1 LEIPSAIAKVVAAP
15 GKRGLPRG
23 IMPVLYYGCNQH
35 PSVKLYQ
42 DLVKTN
48 SDPPH
53 LPTGLKNLPGHLP
66 RRDPNL
72 CVTALIALLP
82 KIYCV
87 ARVLPY
93 AMLTDSQLHET
104 PEVGN
109 GQKQTESGR
118 HLIGIGQHPGV
129 DGYLGSS
136 REPIGGNEIESRG
149 NS

>member
-1 LEIPSAIAKVVAAP
+1 
-15 GKRGLPRG
+15 
-23 IMPVLYYGCNQH
+23 MPVLHYGCNQH
-35 PSVKLYQ
+35 TSVKLYQ
-42 DLVKTN
+42 DPVKTN

-53 LPTGLKNLPGHLP
+53 LPTGLKNLPGHLL
-66 RRDPNL
+66 RRDPHL
-72 CVTALIALLP
+72 CVTSLIALLP

-93 AMLTDSQLHET
+93 AMLMDSQLHET

-118 HLIGIGQHPGV
+118 HFIGIGQHPGA

-136 REPIGGNEIESRG
+136 REPIGGNEIKSRG

>member
-1 LEIPSAIAKVVAAP
+1 MSCRNHVGSLEIPSAIAKVMAAP
-15 GKRGLPRG
+15 GKRGLPRA

-53 LPTGLKNLPGHLP
+53 LPTGLKNLPGHLL
-66 RRDPNL
+66 RRDPHL
-72 CVTALIALLP
+72 CVTSLIALLP

-93 AMLTDSQLHET
+93 AMLMDSQLHET

-118 HLIGIGQHPGV
+118 HLIGIG
-129 DGYLGSS
+129 
-136 REPIGGNEIESRG
+136 
-149 NS
+149 